1 MNPQIEHLYHIA
13 QKPERTILG
22 LMSGTSLDGLDM
34 ALCRF
39 QGHGL
44 ETRVE
49 VLHFHTEPFDPV
61 FQAAIREVFAK
72 PQIDFQHLCLLNPAI
87 GLEHARIINQTLA
100 LWGVSNQEV
109 DAIAS
114 HGQTVFHA
122 PKSYHQLPQWPNST
136 LQIGDADH
144 IAVSTGIITLSD
156 FRQKHCAAGGEGAP
170 LAVYGDYLLFSQP
183 QEDRVLLN
191 LGGIANFT
199 FLPGHQDPN
208 GVFATDTGP
217 GNTLLDAYTQT
228 YFQQAFDRDGL
239 LAQQGKTIPA
249 LLAALLDHPFFDQ
262 PIPKT
267 TGPELFNLSYLEAAQ
282 KASQTQHA
290 LPVDVLATLALFTAQ
305 TIADA
310 LVRWVPRWSERSSI
324 WVSGGGAH
332 HPVVQKNLKTLLPDW
347 PIAPLDHLGL
357 SGDAKEAILFATL
370 ANETLAGGNTTFGDQ
385 PHTPSVTMGKIS
397 LPK

>member
-1 MNPQIEHLYHIA
+1 MNPQIERLYQIA
-13 QKPERTILG
+13 SKPERIILG

-39 QGHGL
+39 RGTGL
-44 ETRVE
+44 QTQVE
-49 VLHFHTEPFDPV
+49 VLQFATESFSPA
-61 FQAAIREVFAK
+61 FQDSIRQVFAK
-72 PQIDFQHLCLLNPAI
+72 PQVAFQTLCLLNPSI

-100 LWGVSNQEV
+100 KWGVSNDSV

-122 PKSYHQLPQWPNST
+122 PKIYHQLPNEPNGT
-136 LQIGDADH
+136 LQIGDGDH
-144 IAVSTGIITLSD
+144 IAVATGILTLSD

-183 QEDRVLLN
+183 EEDRVLLN

-199 FLPGHQDPN
+199 FLPGHLDPD

-217 GNTLLDAYTQT
+217 GNTLLDAYVQKH
-228 YFQQAFDRDGL
+228 FQVPFDRDGKI
-239 LAQQGKTIPA
+239 AQQGNVLPD

-267 TGPELFNLSYLEAAQ
+267 TGPESFNLTFLHQAQ
-282 KASQTQHA
+282 ERSQTLQANH
-290 LPVDVLATLALFTAQ
+290 PDVLATLARFTAQ
-305 TIADA
+305 SVADA
-310 LVRWVPRWSERSSI
+310 VIRWAPQWSPRATL

-332 HPVVQKNLKTLLPDW
+332 HPIMQAHLKQLLPQW
-347 PIAPLDHLGL
+347 PVAPLDHLGI

-370 ANETLAGGNTTFGDQ
+370 ANETLAGGQTSFGHR
-385 PHTPSVTMGKIS
+385 PNVPSVAMGKIS
-397 LPK
+397 FPH